1 VQQWEHTKGSS
12 PIVYP
17 SPVERLGAPRDR
29 SRQARRRTTLAMRTR
44 TCPRR
49 MAAAK
54 RARRARSRARAA
66 LGGPQGLR
74 ARGTMRCAHPV
85 PSWAALKA

>member
-1 VQQWEHTKGSS
+1 MAALSN
-12 PIVYP
+12 PDP
-17 SPVERLGAPRDR
+17 MLRAPRAR
-29 SRQARRRTTLAMRTR
+29 SRRARRRMTLATRTR

-85 PSWAALKA
+85 PRWAALKA